1 MGYHWSL
8 QEVAEQR
15 EDRVE
20 ALEMTTLCS
29 EERDGD
35 GMRERERRRE
45 RARGEA
51 GRTRGWRMCDDRRY
65 AQCTFQCFV
74 VSHEDIRP

>member
-1 MGYHWSL
+1 MGHHWSL
-8 QEVAEQR
+8 QEVAERR

-35 GMRERERRRE
+35 GMRERERERRRRE
-45 RARGEA
+45 E
-51 GRTRGWRMCDDRRY
+51 GR
-65 AQCTFQCFV
+65 
-74 VSHEDIRP
+74 E

>member
-1 MGYHWSL
+1 MGHHWSL

-51 GRTRGWRMCDDRRY
+51 GRTREGGGCVMIDDMPSAR
-65 AQCTFQCFV
+65 FSV
-74 VSHEDIRP
+74 L